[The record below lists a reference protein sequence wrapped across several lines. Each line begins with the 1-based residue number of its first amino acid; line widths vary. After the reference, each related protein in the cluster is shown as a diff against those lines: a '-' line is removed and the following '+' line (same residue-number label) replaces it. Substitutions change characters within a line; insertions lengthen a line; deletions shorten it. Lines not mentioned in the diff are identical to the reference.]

1 MPDASIWDSR
11 VPIDAEQIVGA
22 SGQRLARIAFSAETI
37 AARVTDMG
45 REITAH
51 YPADEPLLVLGLLKG
66 SFIFLA
72 DLVRE
77 IDRPLHID
85 FLVAASYGSGKVSS
99 GTLELLYDPRAGFE
113 GRHVL
118 VVEDIIDS
126 GNTLERLLPALAA
139 RRPRSLELCSLLH
152 KRLVHLPTEPRW
164 VGFDAPSDFL
174 VGYGLD
180 YSEDFRHL
188 PFIGSLEE

>member
-1 MPDASIWDSR
+1 MS
-11 VPIDAEQIVGA
+11 IDAEQIVTA
-22 SGQRLARIAFSAETI
+22 AGQRLARVVYSEGEIAD
-37 AARVTDMG
+37 RVREMG

-51 YPADEPLLVLGLLKG
+51 YPADEDLLVLGLLKG
-66 SFIFLA
+66 SFIFVA
-72 DLVRE
+72 DLVRQ

-85 FLVAASYGSGKVSS
+85 FLVAASYGAAKVSS
-99 GTLELLYDPRAGFE
+99 GQLDLLYDPRATFRD
-113 GRHVL
+113 RHVI

-126 GNTLERLLPALAA
+126 GNTLRRLVPALQA
-139 RRPRSLELCSLLH
+139 RGPRSLEVCALLH
-152 KRLVHLPTEPRW
+152 KRLVEMPVAPRW

-188 PFIGSLEE
+188 PFIGSLEERP